1 MRSGSSE
8 MGSSSCDR
16 AVTHQRVPSAAT
28 SARCIDAERGRA
40 ALALWLAGVISCVA
54 FLRSW
59 FVLPVP
65 ARCES
70 RQQRAAFRGGRRDSR
85 TRRTPHIGGM
95 LGRIRRS
102 ASFGRAGSSS
112 SDRAPRIDRSASLLS
127 AHELDLLP
135 GPAAA
140 RLPPTSSSTL
150 LPSPRPRLAPL
161 QGMLLKRHRSSKWT
175 KWGRRPC

>member
-1 MRSGSSE
+1 MQNVGAPCWRFGYMAFAAMCSRFPRIA
-8 MGSSSCDR
+8 R
-16 AVTHQRVPSAAT
+16 AANSALLSAA
-28 SARCIDAERGRA
+28 
-40 ALALWLAGVISCVA
+40 V
-54 FLRSW
+54 
-59 FVLPVP
+59 
-65 ARCES
+65 
-70 RQQRAAFRGGRRDSR
+70 GGRDSR

-112 SDRAPRIDRSASLLS
+112 SDRAPRIDRSAALLS

>member
-1 MRSGSSE
+1 MRGANS
-8 MGSSSCDR
+8 
-16 AVTHQRVPSAAT
+16 ALLSAAVGG
-28 SARCIDAERGRA
+28 IAELA
-40 ALALWLAGVISCVA
+40 A
-54 FLRSW
+54 
-59 FVLPVP
+59 P
-65 ARCES
+65 
-70 RQQRAAFRGGRRDSR
+70 RD
-85 TRRTPHIGGM
+85 IGGM

-140 RLPPTSSSTL
+140 RLPPTSSSTV